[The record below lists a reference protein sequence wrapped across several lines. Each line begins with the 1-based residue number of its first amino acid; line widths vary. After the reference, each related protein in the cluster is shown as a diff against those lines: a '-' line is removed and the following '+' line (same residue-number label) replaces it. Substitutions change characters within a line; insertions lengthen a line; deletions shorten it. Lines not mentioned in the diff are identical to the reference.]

1 MAKGVQSHSGG
12 VYDGSAQFDIMNTD
26 PFQGPIQILSG
37 TADVINIDSNLG
49 NNYICT
55 NAGALDAV
63 TLSRVPV
70 GNALGTGPDD
80 GLTICFWSASAFA
93 HKITTVALLQ
103 TGVTGG
109 KNSVALAA
117 FAGAG
122 VILRA
127 YNGLWQ
133 VIGAT
138 GVLTFA

>member
-1 MAKGVQSHSGG
+1 MARGVGSHSGG
-12 VYDGSAQFDIMNTD
+12 SYDASAQADIITTD
-26 PFQGPIQILSG
+26 PFQGAIQILAG
-37 TADVINIDSNLG
+37 TADVINIDNGQG

-63 TLSRVPV
+63 TLSRVPI
-70 GNALGTGPDD
+70 GNALGTGADD
-80 GLTICFWSASAFA
+80 GLTVCLWSASAFA

-109 KNSVALAA
+109 KNSVTLAA

-133 VIGAT
+133 VVGSTGA
-138 GVLTFA
+138 LTFA